1 MKKIIYLFLATTLLA
16 LGSCADKLN
25 TEPTDKVSGSK
36 IFTTSETAETA
47 INGIY
52 RAMFVSGWS
61 AGWSPENF
69 GHLAVVL
76 AADLMGEDH
85 LMFASGQ
92 QWFYDDYRLESHT
105 YFADKDGRP
114 YAFWKFY
121 YTMISNANYII
132 ASEEVMGGDP
142 ELKKSVL
149 AQAYAVRAFSYFYLV
164 QLYQQT
170 YKGNEQAPGVP
181 LYTKPTVMG
190 SVGAPR
196 GTVQGVY
203 DQINEDIDRSIE
215 LFDSM
220 NEKKQ
225 KHSSHIDYY
234 VAQGFKARISLVQ
247 HQYAEAAAAATA
259 AMEKDGL
266 KMLNVADFVG
276 VNSVAKN
283 NVMWGF
289 QIIAE
294 QSTVFSSWFS
304 HMDADALGKY
314 AEQAPKCISSGL
326 YNLISDT
333 DERKAT
339 WFRSGDVELGKG
351 SMVPYCQRKFL
362 MVDTAT
368 VTGDYIMM
376 RAEEMLLIKAE
387 AECHQGQYSEARNT
401 ITELGS
407 RRNPEYAA
415 LLEKLTDSKEYDR
428 KDSNAKVETLMEEIL
443 LQRRLE
449 LWGEVGRL
457 FDLQRLG
464 MGYKRAYSGSNHT
477 ERVVAKNTNAG
488 SPLFIL
494 PLPQSEID
502 GNENITS
509 ADQNKP
515 NI

>member
-1 MKKIIYLFLATTLLA
+1 MKKIIYLLTAVALLV
-16 LGSCADKLN
+16 LSSCADKLN
-25 TEPTDKVSGSK
+25 TEPTDKVSGST
-36 IFTTSETAETA
+36 IFATAESAEVA

-52 RAMFVSGWS
+52 RGMFVSGWS
-61 AGWSPENF
+61 VDWSPENF
-69 GHLAVVL
+69 GHLSVVL

-85 LMFASGQ
+85 LMFSSGQ
-92 QWFYDDYRLESHT
+92 GWFYDDYKLDSHT
-105 YFADKDGRP
+105 YFTGKDGRP

-121 YTMISNANYII
+121 YTMVSNANFII
-132 ASEEVMGGDP
+132 GSEATMGGDP

-170 YKGNEQAPGVP
+170 YKGNEDAPGVP

-203 DQINEDIDRSIE
+203 DQINKDIDRSLE
-215 LFDSM
+215 LFADMKSV
-220 NEKKQ
+220 NQ

-234 VAQGFKARISLVQ
+234 VAQGLKARICLVQ
-247 HQYAEAAAAATA
+247 HQYADAATA
-259 AMEKDGL
+259 ATEAMGKASLDI
-266 KMLNVADFVG
+266 LNVADFIG
-276 VNSVAKN
+276 VNSVRKA

-289 QIIAE
+289 EIIPN

-304 HMDADALGKY
+304 HMDADARGKY
-314 AEQAPKCISSGL
+314 AEMSPKCVSSGL
-326 YNLISDT
+326 YDLIPDT
-333 DERKAT
+333 DERKSA
-339 WFRSGDVELGKG
+339 WFRSGDVEIGPG
-351 SMVPYCQRKFL
+351 SMVPYCQQKFL

-376 RAEEMLLIKAE
+376 RKEEMLLIKAE
-387 AECHQGQYSEARNT
+387 AECHQGQYAEARNT

-407 RRNPEYAA
+407 KRNPEYAA
-415 LLEKLTDSKEYDR
+415 VLATLTDSKEYDT
-428 KDSNAKVETLMEEIL
+428 KDANAAVKTLMEEIL

-449 LWGEVGRL
+449 LWGESGRV

-464 MGYKRAYSGSNHT
+464 IGYKRTYKGSNHT

-488 SPLFIL
+488 SPFFIF

-502 GNENITS
+502 GNENIT
-509 ADQNKP
+509 AEDQNKYL
-515 NI
+515 